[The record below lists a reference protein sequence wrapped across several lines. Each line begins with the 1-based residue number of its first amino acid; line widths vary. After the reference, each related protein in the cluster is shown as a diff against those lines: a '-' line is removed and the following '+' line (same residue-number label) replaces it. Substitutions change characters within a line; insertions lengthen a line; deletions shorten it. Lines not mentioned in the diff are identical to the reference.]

1 MGEFEPALEAEARA
15 RAIGEAAGDRQ
26 LQASASWA
34 SGLIYASMGEWEAGI
49 AACQQGLEQSPDPLS
64 TAVAQ
69 GWLGYAYV
77 ERGDSP
83 KAIPL
88 LEQAIQQLGQ
98 FRFAQFQGWFMVCL
112 AEAHR
117 LNGQIEEALAFA
129 VRALAITQDVNSRY
143 GAAWAQRAL
152 GRIAQA
158 KGDKAEAE
166 TQLGEALRIFASI
179 EARYDLGRTHLD
191 LAQLAHA
198 QGQQAEASTHLK
210 EAHSLFVASRIP
222 RYVERTEQLAKA
234 FDVVLSG
241 EPPAA
246 NV

>member
-1 MGEFEPALEAEARA
+1 
-15 RAIGEAAGDRQ
+15 
-26 LQASASWA
+26 
-34 SGLIYASMGEWEAGI
+34 
-49 AACQQGLEQSPDPLS
+49 
-64 TAVAQ
+64 
-69 GWLGYAYV
+69 LGYAYV

-129 VRALAITQDVNSRY
+129 VRALAITRDVNSRY

-158 KGDKAEAE
+158 KGDHAEAAI
-166 TQLGEALRIFASI
+166 QLGEALRIFASI
-179 EARYDLGRTHLD
+179 EARYDIGRTHLD

-198 QGQQAEASTHLK
+198 QEQQAEAATHLK
-210 EAHSLFVASRIP
+210 KAHSLFVASRIP